1 MKTLPEMIAVM
12 QAADGGAKIRSRIYE
27 YDSDIWRITD
37 NPVWDWAHYDYEVV
51 PEPLVIWVNEYPG
64 KDFSLAYL
72 SQAAADQ
79 GKSEGRIRCIRFVED
94 MES

>member
-12 QAADGGAKIRSRIYE
+12 QAADAGAKIRFRSGCSE
-27 YDSDIWRITD
+27 WE
-37 NPVWDWAHYDYEVV
+37 PCAHPLWEWGSLDYEVV

-79 GKSEGRIRCIRFVED
+79 GKSKGRIRCIRFVED